1 MGVIIDDFEVV
12 TERSAPPGEAATPAP
27 QTPPPSV
34 GPTPEDVRYIV
45 RSRDERAAR
54 LFAH

>member
-12 TERSAPPGEAATPAP
+12 VEAPPPVGGAAA
-27 QTPPPSV
+27 
-34 GPTPEDVRYIV
+34 PTPERPKEAPGLSPDDVRHV
-45 RSRDERAAR
+45 VATREGRAAR